1 MVAGDSQKYLGCK
14 LIVDELL
21 DSITFVELAQN
32 LILTKRGSSQY
43 NTLYTQLDTV
53 VKGITSQRTVVV
65 KSDGSFYY
73 DSGLSSSQAILV
85 ENHNNRP
92 EIMAS
97 VNFLWGNPMINKTA
111 FPITNIYPLE
121 LGPTIAEGYGLA
133 NRFSST
139 SGLFEYNVAKTNS
152 DTVSPLNAKV
162 FTVRVSVS

>member
-1 MVAGDSQKYLGCK
+1 MVAGDSQKYLGGK

-21 DSITFVELAQN
+21 ADPSFLELAQN
-32 LILTKRGSSQY
+32 LVLTRKGSSQY
-43 NTLYTQLDTV
+43 NTLYTQLNTV
-53 VKGITSQRTVVV
+53 VQGITSERTVVV
-65 KSDGSFYY
+65 KLDGSFYY
-73 DSGLSSSQAILV
+73 DSNLSSSQAILV
-85 ENHNNRP
+85 ENHNSRP

-139 SGLFEYNVAKTNS
+139 SNLFEYNVAKTHS
-152 DTVSPLNAKV
+152 DSLSPLNAKV
-162 FTVRVSVS
+162 FTLRVSVE

>member
-1 MVAGDSQKYLGCK
+1 MVAEDSQKYLDGK

-21 DSITFVELAQN
+21 ADADFVELAQD
-32 LILTKRGSSQY
+32 LVLTNRGSSNY
-43 NTLYTQLDTV
+43 NSLYTQLNTV
-53 VKGITSQRTVVV
+53 VQGITSERTVVV

-73 DSGLSSSQAILV
+73 DSNLSSSQAILI
-85 ENHNNRP
+85 ENHNSRP

-133 NRFSST
+133 NRRSST
-139 SGLFEYNVAKTNS
+139 SGNLEYNVAKTHS
-152 DTVSPLNAKV
+152 DSVSPLNAKV
-162 FTVRVSVS
+162 FTVRVSVE

>member
-1 MVAGDSQKYLGCK
+1 MVEGDSQKYLGGK
-14 LIVDELL
+14 LIVDKLL
-21 DSITFVELAQN
+21 GNVDFLELAQN
-32 LILTKRGSSQY
+32 LILTKKGSDEY
-43 NTLYTQLDTV
+43 NSLYTQLDTV
-53 VKGITSQRTVVV
+53 VKGITSERTVVV

-73 DSGLSSSQAILV
+73 DSSLSSSQAILV
-85 ENHNNRP
+85 ENHNSRP
-92 EIMAS
+92 EVIAS

-139 SGLFEYNVAKTNS
+139 SGLFEYNVAKTHS

-162 FTVRVSVS
+162 FTIRVSVE

>member
-1 MVAGDSQKYLGCK
+1 MVVGDSQKYLGCK

-21 DSITFVELAQN
+21 DSITFVELAQY

-53 VKGITSQRTVVV
+53 VKGITSQRTIIV

-73 DSGLSSSQAILV
+73 DSSLSSSQAILV

-139 SGLFEYNVAKTNS
+139 SGLFEYNVAKTYS
-152 DTVSPLNAKV
+152 DFISPLNAKV
-162 FTVRVSVS
+162 LTVRVSVS

>member
-21 DSITFVELAQN
+21 DSINFVELAQN

-43 NTLYTQLDTV
+43 NSLYTQLDTV
-53 VKGITSQRTVVV
+53 VKGITSERTIVV

-73 DSGLSSSQAILV
+73 DSSLSSSQAILV
-85 ENHNNRP
+85 ENHNSRP

-139 SGLFEYNVAKTNS
+139 SGLFEYNVAKTYS

-162 FTVRVSVS
+162 LTVRVSVS

>member
-1 MVAGDSQKYLGCK
+1 MVAGDSQKYLAGK

-21 DSITFVELAQN
+21 ADVHFVELAQN
-32 LILTKRGSSQY
+32 LVLTKRGSSQY

-53 VKGITSQRTVVV
+53 VKGITSERTVVV

-73 DSGLSSSQAILV
+73 DSNLSSSQAILV
-85 ENHNNRP
+85 ENHNSRP

-97 VNFLWGNPMINKTA
+97 VNFLCGNPMINKTA

-133 NRFSST
+133 NRLSST
-139 SGLFEYNVAKTNS
+139 SDNLEYNVAKTHS
-152 DTVSPLNAKV
+152 DSVSPLNPKV
-162 FTVRVSVS
+162 FTVRVSVE

>member
-1 MVAGDSQKYLGCK
+1 MVAGDSQKYLDSK

-21 DSITFVELAQN
+21 ADADFVELAQN
-32 LILTKRGSSQY
+32 LVLTKKGSSQY
-43 NTLYTQLDTV
+43 NTLYTQLNAV
-53 VKGITSQRTVVV
+53 VQGITSNRTVVV

-73 DSGLSSSQAILV
+73 DSNLSSSQAILV
-85 ENHNNRP
+85 ENHNSRP

-133 NRFSST
+133 NRLSST
-139 SGLFEYNVAKTNS
+139 SDNLEYNVAKTYS
-152 DTVSPLNAKV
+152 DSVSPLNAKV
-162 FTVRVSVS
+162 FTVRVSVE

>member
-1 MVAGDSQKYLGCK
+1 MVAGDSQKYLGGK

-21 DSITFVELAQN
+21 DSISFVELAQN

-53 VKGITSQRTVVV
+53 VKGITSERTIVV

-73 DSGLSSSQAILV
+73 DSSLSSSQAILV
-85 ENHNNRP
+85 ENHNSRP

-139 SGLFEYNVAKTNS
+139 SGLFEYNVAKTYS

-162 FTVRVSVS
+162 LTVRVSVS

>member
-1 MVAGDSQKYLGCK
+1 MVAGDSQKYLGGK

-21 DSITFVELAQN
+21 DSISFVELAQN

-43 NTLYTQLDTV
+43 NTLYTQLNTV
-53 VKGITSQRTVVV
+53 VQGITSERTVVV
-65 KSDGSFYY
+65 ISDGSFYY
-73 DSGLSSSQAILV
+73 DSNLSSSQAILV

-139 SGLFEYNVAKTNS
+139 SDSFEYNVAKTHS

-162 FTVRVSVS
+162 FTVRVSVE

>member
-1 MVAGDSQKYLGCK
+1 MVAGDSQKYLGGK

-21 DSITFVELAQN
+21 DSINFVELAQN
-32 LILTKRGSSQY
+32 LVLTKRGSSQY
-43 NTLYTQLDTV
+43 NSLYTQLDTV
-53 VKGITSQRTVVV
+53 VKGITSERTVVV

-73 DSGLSSSQAILV
+73 DSNLSSSQAILI

-121 LGPTIAEGYGLA
+121 LGPTIAEGYGLS
-133 NRFSST
+133 NRLSST
-139 SGLFEYNVAKTNS
+139 SGFFEYSVAKTHS

-162 FTVRVSVS
+162 FTVRVSVE

>member
-1 MVAGDSQKYLGCK
+1 MVAGDSEKYLGGK

-21 DSITFVELAQN
+21 ADADFLELAQN

-43 NTLYTQLDTV
+43 NTLYTQLNTV
-53 VKGITSQRTVVV
+53 VQGITSERTVVV

-73 DSGLSSSQAILV
+73 DSNLSSSQAILV
-85 ENHNNRP
+85 ENHNTRP

-133 NRFSST
+133 NRLSST
-139 SGLFEYNVAKTNS
+139 SGFFEYNVAKTHS
-152 DTVSPLNAKV
+152 DSLSPLNAKV
-162 FTVRVSVS
+162 FTVRVSVE

>member
-1 MVAGDSQKYLGCK
+1 MVAGDSQKYLGGK
-14 LIVDELL
+14 FIVDELL
-21 DSITFVELAQN
+21 ADPSFLELAQN

-43 NTLYTQLDTV
+43 NTLYTQLNTV
-53 VKGITSQRTVVV
+53 VQEITSERTIVV

-73 DSGLSSSQAILV
+73 DSSLSSSQAILV

-139 SGLFEYNVAKTNS
+139 SNLFEYNVAKTHS
-152 DTVSPLNAKV
+152 DSLSPLNAKV
-162 FTVRVSVS
+162 FTLRVSVE

>member
-1 MVAGDSQKYLGCK
+1 MVAGDSQKYLGGK

-21 DSITFVELAQN
+21 DSISFVELAQN

-43 NTLYTQLDTV
+43 NTLYTQLNTV
-53 VKGITSQRTVVV
+53 VQGITSERTVVV

-73 DSGLSSSQAILV
+73 DSNLSSSQAILV

-133 NRFSST
+133 NRLSST
-139 SGLFEYNVAKTNS
+139 NGNLEYYTGKTHS
-152 DTVSPLNAKV
+152 DSVSPLNAKV